1 MRLNSRDTPHC
12 VLGRTGCAFA
22 GICLALFAAIGCGPD
37 AVAGPLD
44 ARATRC
50 SVNNGGRGPSGT
62 LYQAYSGNQY
72 LMSAGRSTM
81 AVPSQ
86 PTQGQLLFAVETAL
100 PALSGGAEGTVA
112 PLYGCPPGVVET
124 FASSKAL
131 IPGTDIYK
139 TSYTGIGFRV
149 FYYASSAGSLTAP
162 VSHVNNYASGVLV
175 FPFDSSYIP
184 GAKARIE
191 VVATGEPISAGRLN
205 TTEIFAN
212 TTVTGAGVTLPAA
225 LYYVGLYGIVTLSVP
240 TCNVSNP
247 AALNLTLPDA
257 TLSALKSGNA
267 GTMTST
273 TLQVTCSSNSLLA
286 PTLSI
291 SGTTVSGYA
300 ATLANQD
307 TTTTGAKGVGV
318 KLWVHDTQTGGFRQP
333 TMGLAEKNLGTPVG
347 SLPTSMWSYGVGA
360 SYQQVTA
367 TPTAGSVS
375 AKATLTL
382 TYS

>member
-1 MRLNSRDTPHC
+1 L
-12 VLGRTGCAFA
+12 LW
-22 GICLALFAAIGCGPD
+22 AIGAIGSAQD

-62 LYQAYSGNQY
+62 LYQAYGGNQY
-72 LMSAGRSTM
+72 VLSAGRSSL

-100 PALSGGAEGTVA
+100 PALSGGAQGTAA

-139 TSYTGIGFRV
+139 TSYKGIGFRV
-149 FYYASSAGSLTAP
+149 FYYTSTSGSVTAP
-162 VSHVNNYASGVLV
+162 VSHVNSYASGVLI
-175 FPFDSSYIP
+175 FPFDSSYVP
-184 GAKARIE
+184 GAKARVE

-205 TTEIFAN
+205 TNEIFAT
-212 TTVTGAGVTLPAA
+212 TTVTGAGVTLPTA
-225 LYYVGLYGIVTLSVP
+225 LYHVGLYGIVTLSVP
-240 TCNVSNP
+240 TCSVTNP

-257 TLSALKSGNA
+257 TLSALKSGAA
-267 GTMTST
+267 GAMTST
-273 TLQVTCSSNSLLA
+273 TLQVSCSSGSYLA
-286 PTLSI
+286 PTMSI
-291 SGTTVSGYA
+291 SGTAVSGYD

-318 KLWVHDTQTGGFRQP
+318 KLWVYDTQTGGFRQP
-333 TMGLAEKNLGTPVG
+333 TLGLAEKNLGTAVG
-347 SLPTSMWSYGVGA
+347 AVPTATWSYQVGA

-367 TPTAGSVS
+367 TPTAGAVS